1 MPDVIPPPLG
11 RAAGR
16 AFAAGGLLLLAS
28 AGILWALDTP
38 TVAYVATALLHVGVG
53 IVWTVLLGWVLV
65 RQRAAVSPWL
75 WWPAVLAWGA
85 STVASAILI
94 ARGALTSQQPV
105 LLAHVLA
112 AVTGAAILLM
122 ATRGWPS
129 GRAGRLAW
137 AAACVLLVAGGAA
150 AAGYRT
156 WDRQRAAAAEVI
168 VNPALP
174 PVSMDGEGEGAQ
186 GPFFPSSSRTAA
198 GHLIDSSF
206 FLGSEACGRCHPDI
220 VEQWNESAH
229 HFSSFNNQWYRKSI
243 EYMQEVAGTK
253 PARWCAGCHD
263 PAPLFSGMMEKPVR
277 EMIHEPEAQAG
288 LGCTACH
295 AITHVASTMGQGDYT
310 IRYPPLHGMLMSGN
324 AVVQAA
330 HDSVTYLDP
339 APHRATFM
347 RSFMRKDSDKFC
359 SGCHKVH
366 LDVPV
371 NSYRWFRGFNEYDA
385 WQNSGVSMNNARA
398 FYHPKE
404 ARTCVDCHMTKVAS
418 NDPAA
423 KGGLIRSHRFIAAN
437 TALPT
442 ANKHPE
448 QLRLTQEFLQAGK
461 ISVDVFAVSEAGGGA
476 AEAAASADPLRAATL
491 SGSEDVDPGAAVHED
506 LGALRGPFGR
516 TPVRVR
522 RGESVRVE
530 VVVRTRDVG
539 HVFPGGTMDAFDVW
553 LELKATDEKGR
564 VILWSGQAADGGSG
578 PVDPAA
584 HRYHVALIDGHGNPI
599 NKRNAWAA
607 RALVYARSI
616 PPGAADTAHFRL
628 AVPADAGDRITVE
641 AKVNHRKFGW
651 WTTQFAYAGR
661 RDPSQP
667 AFSVDKDHDDG
678 RFVFDADTSGVSGA
692 TKSIPDLPTTVM
704 ARDVQTIEVLP
715 AGAPIEGALMEN
727 EKDRGRWNDYAIG
740 LLLQGH
746 LKAAEAAFLTVTRID
761 PKYADGWV
769 NVARCRL
776 EEGNV
781 AGARDVLD
789 KALALAPDLAKA
801 HFFMAMAEKRD
812 GRYDEALAHLGR
824 ASAQF
829 PGDRVIHN
837 ETGRI
842 LFLTRRY
849 ADAVA
854 AFARTLAID
863 PEDLTAHYNL
873 ILCHRGL
880 GNEKAAATSE
890 ALYRRFKADEPSQA
904 LVGPYLRANV
914 HDNNERQPIHEHGPS
929 APAQR
934 TAPLPSLPAD
944 DARTGGD

>member
-1 MPDVIPPPLG
+1 MTALP
-11 RAAGR
+11 RTAGR
-16 AFAAGGLLLLAS
+16 AFAAGGFILLLS
-28 AGILWALDTP
+28 ALVLWALDTP
-38 TVAYVATALLHVGVG
+38 TVAYVATALAHVGVG
-53 IVWTVLLGWVLV
+53 IVWTVLLAWVLV
-65 RQRAAVSPWL
+65 RQRRSMPPAL
-75 WWPAVLAWGA
+75 WWPAVLVWTA
-85 STVASAILI
+85 STVAAALLI
-94 ARGALTSQQPV
+94 VRGALTSQRPV
-105 LLAHVLA
+105 LIAHVLA
-112 AVTGAAILLM
+112 ATAGVALLLA
-122 ATRGWPS
+122 ATRRWAVTTS
-129 GRAGRLAW
+129 GRAAW
-137 AAACVLLVAGGAA
+137 ATAAVLLVVGGAA
-150 AAGYRT
+150 ATGYRT
-156 WDRQRAAAAEVI
+156 WDQKRREAAEVI
-168 VNPALP
+168 VNPPLP
-174 PVSMDGEGEGAQ
+174 PLSMDGEGEGPQ
-186 GPFFPSSSRTAA
+186 GPFFPSSTRTAA
-198 GHLIDSSF
+198 GELIDSSF
-206 FLGSEACGRCHPDI
+206 FLGSDACARCHKDI
-220 VEQWNESAH
+220 FDQWNESAH

-263 PAPLFSGMMEKPVR
+263 PAPLFSGMMEKPVKD
-277 EMIHEPEAQAG
+277 ILHEPEAQAG

-295 AITHVASTMGQGDYT
+295 AITHVGSTMGQGDYT
-310 IRYPPLHGMLMSGN
+310 IRYPPLHGMLTSGN
-324 AVVQAA
+324 TMIQAA
-330 HDSVTYLDP
+330 HDTVTYLDP
-339 APHRATFM
+339 VPHRETFM
-347 RSFMRKDSDKFC
+347 RSFMRKESDKFC

-404 ARTCVDCHMTKVAS
+404 ARTCVDCHMPKVAS
-418 NDPAA
+418 NDPSA
-423 KGGLIRSHRFIAAN
+423 KGGLVRSHRFIAAN

-442 ANKHPE
+442 ANKHSE

-461 ISVDVFAVSEAGGGA
+461 VSVDIFAVSEAGGGA
-476 AEAAASADPLRAATL
+476 VVTRAPSDSLQAATL
-491 SGSEDVDPGAAVHED
+491 AGAEDVAPGAAVHED

-516 TPVRVR
+516 APVRVR

-553 LELKATDEKGR
+553 LELKATDDKGK
-564 VILWSGQAADGGSG
+564 VILWSGEATRGGKG

-584 HRYHVALIDGHGNPI
+584 HRYHVALIDAHGNPI

-641 AKVNHRKFGW
+641 AKVNHRKFSW
-651 WTTQFAYAGR
+651 WNTQFSYAGR
-661 RDPSQP
+661 RDPAQG

-678 RFVFDADTSGVSGA
+678 RFVFDGDTSAVSGA
-692 TKSIPDLPTTVM
+692 TKSIPDLPITVM
-704 ARDVQTIEVLP
+704 ARDTQTIEVLP
-715 AGAPIEGALMEN
+715 AGAAIADAPLAEH
-727 EKDRGRWNDYAIG
+727 EKDRGRWNDYGIG

-761 PKYADGWV
+761 PGYADGWV

-781 AGARDVLD
+781 AGARQVLD
-789 KALALAPDLAKA
+789 RALALAPDLAKA
-801 HFFMAMAEKRD
+801 RFFMAMADKRD
-812 GRYDEALAHLGR
+812 GKYDEALRHLGR
-824 ASAQF
+824 ASKQF

-837 ETGRI
+837 EMGRI
-842 LFLTRRY
+842 LFLQRRY
-849 ADAVA
+849 ADAVSS
-854 AFARTLAID
+854 FAKTLAID

-880 GNEKAAATSE
+880 GNSE
-890 ALYRRFKADEPSQA
+890 AAEKSETLYKRFKADEPSQA

-914 HDNNERQPIHEHGPS
+914 HDNNERQPIHEHGEAGAGS
-929 APAQR
+929 G
-934 TAPLPSLPAD
+934 LD
-944 DARTGGD
+944 

>member
-1 MPDVIPPPLG
+1 MTLPT
-11 RAAGR
+11 RSAAR
-16 AFAAGGLLLLAS
+16 AFAAGGLVLLGTA
-28 AGILWALDTP
+28 AALWAFDTP
-38 TVAYVATALLHVGVG
+38 TVAYVATALLHVGLG
-53 IVWTVLLGWVLV
+53 LAWTILLAFLLV
-65 RQRAAVSPWL
+65 RERANVPAWL
-75 WWPAVLAWGA
+75 WWPAVVAWTA
-85 STVASAILI
+85 STIASALLI
-94 ARGALTSQQPV
+94 VRGSLTSQRPV
-105 LLAHVLA
+105 LLAHIFAALAGSVVVLA
-112 AVTGAAILLM
+112 AARRWT
-122 ATRGWPS
+122 
-129 GRAGRLAW
+129 AGRGAPWTW
-137 AAACVLLVAGGAA
+137 ATAIVLLVAGGASA
-150 AAGYRT
+150 AAYRS
-156 WDRQRAAAAEVI
+156 WDKRRVAAEEVI
-168 VNPALP
+168 VNPAMP
-174 PVSMDGEGEGAQ
+174 PLTMDGEGEGPR

-198 GHLIDSSF
+198 GALIDSSF
-206 FLGSEACGRCHPDI
+206 FLGSEACARCHPE
-220 VEQWNESAH
+220 VVAQWNESAH

-277 EMIHEPEAQAG
+277 DILHEPEAQAG

-295 AITHVASTMGQGDYT
+295 AISHVASTMGQGDYT
-310 IRYPPLHGMLMSGN
+310 IRYPPLHGMLTSGN
-324 AVVQAA
+324 ALIQAA
-330 HDSVTYLDP
+330 HDTVTYLDP

-347 RSFMRKDSDKFC
+347 RTFMREKSDRFC

-404 ARTCVDCHMTKVAS
+404 ARTCVDCHMPKVAS

-423 KGGLIRSHRFIAAN
+423 KEGLLRSHRFIAAN

-442 ANKHPE
+442 ANRHPE

-461 ISVDVFAVSEAGGGA
+461 ISVDIFAVSEAGGGA
-476 AEAAASADPLRAATL
+476 TVSAAAADPLRAATL
-491 SGSEDVDPGAAVHED
+491 SGSEDVDPGAAVHEA

-530 VVVRTRDVG
+530 VVVRTRDIG
-539 HVFPGGTMDAFDVW
+539 HAFPGGTMDAFDVW
-553 LELKATDEKGR
+553 LELKAVDETGR
-564 VILWSGQAADGGSG
+564 VILWSGAAADGGHG

-584 HRYHVALIDGHGNPI
+584 HRYHVALIDAHGNPI

-607 RALVYARSI
+607 RALVYARNI
-616 PPGAADTAHFRL
+616 PPGAADTAHFRV
-628 AVPADAGDRITVE
+628 AVPPDAGNRITVE
-641 AKVNHRKFGW
+641 AKVNHRKFSW
-651 WTTQFAYAGR
+651 WNTHFSYAGR
-661 RDPSQP
+661 RDPGQGT
-667 AFSVDKDHDDG
+667 FSVGKDHDDG
-678 RFVFDADTSGVSGA
+678 RFVFDADMSGVSGA
-692 TKSIPDLPTTVM
+692 LKSVPDLPTTVM
-704 ARDVQTIEVLP
+704 AHDVQVVEVLP
-715 AGAPIEGALMEN
+715 AGAPIDAAAMVEH
-727 EKDRGRWNDYAIG
+727 EKDRGRWNDYGIG

-746 LKAAEAAFLTVTRID
+746 LKAAESAFLAVTRID
-761 PKYADGWV
+761 PKYADGFV

-781 AGARDVLD
+781 AGAREVLD
-789 KALALAPDLAKA
+789 RALALAPDLAKA
-801 HFFMAMAEKRD
+801 HFFMAMADKRD
-812 GRYDEALAHLGR
+812 GQYDAALTHLGR

-842 LFLTRRY
+842 LFLERRY

-873 ILCHRGL
+873 ILCYRGL
-880 GNEKAAATSE
+880 GDGKSAEASE
-890 ALYRRFKADEPSQA
+890 QLYRRFKADEPAQA
-904 LVGPYLRANV
+904 LVGPYLRANPN
-914 HDNNERQPIHEHGPS
+914 DNNERQPIHEHGGLAAAPS
-929 APAQR
+929 PPPA
-934 TAPLPSLPAD
+934 LVGG
-944 DARTGGD
+944 ARTGGG

>member
-1 MPDVIPPPLG
+1 MRGVSPPPLT
-11 RAAGR
+11 RTATR
-16 AFAAGGLLLLAS
+16 AFTGGGLLLLAS
-28 AGILWALDTP
+28 AAVLWALDTP

-65 RQRAAVSPWL
+65 RERATASSWL
-75 WWPAVLAWGA
+75 WWPAVVAWTA
-85 STVASAILI
+85 STLAAAFLI
-94 ARGALTSQQPV
+94 ARGSLTSHRPV

-112 AVTGAAILLM
+112 AVAGVALLLA
-122 ATRGWPS
+122 ATRRWTAGRS
-129 GRAGRLAW
+129 GRMAW
-137 AAACVLLVAGGAA
+137 AAACLLLVAGGAA

-156 WDRQRAAAAEVI
+156 WDERRSAAAEVI

-174 PVSMDGEGEGAQ
+174 PVSSDGEGEGPS

-206 FLGSEACGRCHPDI
+206 FLGSEACARCHQD
-220 VEQWNESAH
+220 VFAQWNESAH

-243 EYMQEVAGTK
+243 EYMQDVAGTK

-263 PAPLFSGMMEKPVR
+263 PAPLFSGMMDKPVR
-277 EMIHEPEAQAG
+277 EILHEPEAQAG

-295 AITHVASTMGQGDYT
+295 AISHVASTMGQGDYT
-310 IRYPPLHGMLMSGN
+310 IRYPPLHGMLTSGN
-324 AVVQAA
+324 SVIQAA

-347 RSFMRKDSDKFC
+347 RSFMRAESDRFC
-359 SGCHKVH
+359 SACHKVH

-404 ARTCVDCHMTKVAS
+404 ARTCVDCHMPKVAS
-418 NDPAA
+418 SDPAA

-442 ANKHPE
+442 ANRHPE

-461 ISVDVFAVSEAGGGA
+461 ISVDIFAVSEAGGGA
-476 AEAAASADPLRAATL
+476 AESTAGAGPLRPATL
-491 SGSEDVDPGAAVHED
+491 SGSEDVDPGAAVHEP

-539 HVFPGGTMDAFDVW
+539 HVFPGGTMDAFDIW
-553 LELKATDEKGR
+553 LELKAVDEKGR
-564 VILWSGQAADGGSG
+564 VILWNGEAADGGRG

-584 HRYHVALIDGHGNPI
+584 HRYHVALIDAHGNPI

-628 AVPADAGDRITVE
+628 AVPPDAGDRITVE
-641 AKVNHRKFGW
+641 ARVNHRKFSW
-651 WTTQFAYAGR
+651 WNTHFSYAGR

-667 AFSVDKDHDDG
+667 AFSIGPDHDDG
-678 RFVFDADTSGVSGA
+678 RWVFDADTSGVSGA
-692 TKSIPDLPTTVM
+692 LKSVPDLPTTVM
-704 ARDVQTIEVLP
+704 AHDTQTIEVVP
-715 AGAPIEGALMEN
+715 AGAPTDDGAMAEH
-727 EKDRGRWNDYAIG
+727 EKDRERWNDYGIG

-746 LKAAEAAFLTVTRID
+746 LKAAESAFLTVTRID

-781 AGARDVLD
+781 AGAREVLD
-789 KALALAPDLAKA
+789 KALALAPELAKA
-801 HFFMAMAEKRD
+801 HFFMAMADKRD
-812 GRYDEALAHLGR
+812 GRYGEALAHLGR

-842 LFLTRRY
+842 LFLQRRY

-880 GNEKAAATSE
+880 GDAKAAEASE
-890 ALYRRFKADEPSQA
+890 RLYRRFKADEPSQA
-904 LVGPYLRANV
+904 LVGPYLRANA
-914 HDNNERQPIHEHGPS
+914 HDNNERQPIHEHGEVG
-929 APAQR
+929 
-934 TAPLPSLPAD
+934 
-944 DARTGGD
+944 ARTGGD

>member
-1 MPDVIPPPLG
+1 MTPLP
-11 RAAGR
+11 RTASR
-16 AFAAGGLLLLAS
+16 AFAASGLVLLVT
-28 AGILWALDTP
+28 AGVLWALDTP
-38 TVAYVATALLHVGVG
+38 TVTYVATALLHVGLG
-53 IVWTVLLGWVLV
+53 AVWTIVLAFVLV
-65 RQRAAVSPWL
+65 RERTSVSPWL
-75 WWPAVLAWGA
+75 WWPTVLAWAA
-85 STVASAILI
+85 STVASALLV
-94 ARGALTSQQPV
+94 ARGALTSQRPV

-112 AVTGAAILLM
+112 ALAGSALLL
-122 ATRGWPS
+122 AVARRWTAG
-129 GRAGRLAW
+129 GAGRRAW
-137 AAACVLLVAGGAA
+137 AAACVLLVVGGVA

-156 WDRQRAAAAEVI
+156 WDRKRTAAAEVI

-174 PVSMDGEGEGAQ
+174 PLSMDGEGEGPR

-198 GHLIDSSF
+198 GSLIDSSF
-206 FLGSEACGRCHPDI
+206 FLGSEACARCHKD
-220 VEQWNESAH
+220 VFDQWNESAH

-263 PAPLFSGMMEKPVR
+263 PAPLFSGMMEKPVKD
-277 EMIHEPEAQAG
+277 MIHEPEATAG

-310 IRYPPLHGMLMSGN
+310 IRYPPLHGMLTSGN
-324 AVVQAA
+324 AAIQNA
-330 HDSVTYLDP
+330 HDAVTYLDP

-347 RSFMRKDSDKFC
+347 RSFMRVESDKFC

-404 ARTCVDCHMTKVAS
+404 ARTCVDCHMPKVAS
-418 NDPAA
+418 SDPAA

-476 AEAAASADPLRAATL
+476 TVAAAGADPLKPAMLA
-491 SGSEDVDPGAAVHED
+491 GSEDVDPGAAVHEE

-516 TPVRVR
+516 APVRVR

-553 LELKATDEKGR
+553 LELKATDETGR
-564 VILWSGQAADGGSG
+564 VLLWSGEATNGGKG

-584 HRYHVALIDGHGNPI
+584 HRYHVALIDAHGNPI

-607 RALVYARSI
+607 RALVYARNI

-628 AVPADAGDRITVE
+628 AVPPDAGDRITVE
-641 AKVNHRKFGW
+641 ARVNHRKFSW
-651 WTTQFAYAGR
+651 WNTQFAYAGR
-661 RDPSQP
+661 RDPNQAP
-667 AFSVDKDHDDG
+667 FSIGKDHDDG
-678 RFVFDADTSGVSGA
+678 RFIFDGDTSKVSGA
-692 TKSIPDLPTTVM
+692 TKAIPDLPITVM
-704 ARDVQTIEVLP
+704 ARDTQTIEVVA
-715 AGAPIEGALMEN
+715 AGAPIEAGVAEH
-727 EKDRGRWNDYAIG
+727 EKDRGRWNDYGIG

-746 LKAAEAAFLTVTRID
+746 LKAAEAAFLAVTRID

-769 NVARCRL
+769 NIARCRL
-776 EEGNV
+776 QEGNV
-781 AGARDVLD
+781 AGAREVLD
-789 KALALAPDLAKA
+789 KALTLAPDLAKA
-801 HFFMAMAEKRD
+801 HFFLAMADKRD
-812 GRYDEALAHLGR
+812 GRYDDALAHLQR

-837 ETGRI
+837 EIGRL
-842 LFLTRRY
+842 LFLQRRY

-880 GNEKAAATSE
+880 GDDAAAEKSE
-890 ALYRRFKADEPSQA
+890 QLYRRFKADEPSEA
-904 LVGPYLRANV
+904 LLGPYLRANG

-929 APAQR
+929 APQ
-934 TAPLPSLPAD
+934 PPGLVPAASE
-944 DARTGGD
+944 ARTGGD

>member
-1 MPDVIPPPLG
+1 MT
-11 RAAGR
+11 RTATR
-16 AFAAGGLLLLAS
+16 AFAAGGLLLLTS
-28 AGILWALDTP
+28 AAVLWALDTP

-53 IVWTVLLGWVLV
+53 IGWTVLLGWVLV
-65 RQRAAVSPWL
+65 RERAAVPAWL
-75 WWPAVLAWGA
+75 WWPAVFAWTA
-85 STVASAILI
+85 STIAAAILI
-94 ARGALTSQQPV
+94 ARGALTSQRPV
-105 LLAHVLA
+105 VLAHVLA
-112 AVTGAAILLM
+112 AVAGSALLLA
-122 ATRGWPS
+122 ATRRWTA
-129 GRAGRLAW
+129 GRAGRMAW
-137 AAACVLLVAGGAA
+137 ATAGLLLVVGGAA
-150 AAGYRT
+150 AAGYRS
-156 WDRQRAAAAEVI
+156 WDQRRTAAAEVI

-174 PVSMDGEGEGAQ
+174 PMSMDGEGEGPQ

-198 GHLIDSSF
+198 GQLIDSSF
-206 FLGSEACGRCHPDI
+206 FLGSEACARCHKD
-220 VEQWNESAH
+220 VFDQWNESAH
-229 HFSSFNNQWYRKSI
+229 HFSSFNNQWYRQSV

-263 PAPLFSGMMEKPVR
+263 PAPLFSGMMDKPVR

-310 IRYPPLHGMLMSGN
+310 IRYPPLHGMLTSGSS
-324 AVVQAA
+324 VIQAA

-347 RSFMRKDSDKFC
+347 RSFMRAESDKFC
-359 SGCHKVH
+359 SACHKVH

-371 NSYRWFRGFNEYDA
+371 NAYRWFRGFNEYDA

-404 ARTCVDCHMTKVAS
+404 ARTCVDCHMPKVAS
-418 NDPAA
+418 SDPAA
-423 KGGLIRSHRFIAAN
+423 RGGLIRSHRFIAAN

-448 QLRLTQEFLQAGK
+448 QLRLTQEFLQADK
-461 ISVDVFAVSEAGGGA
+461 ISVDIFAVSEAGGGA
-476 AEAAASADPLRAATL
+476 AAPAAGSDPLRPATL
-491 SGSEDVDPGAAVHED
+491 SGSEDVDPGAAVHEE

-564 VILWSGQAADGGSG
+564 VILWSGEASDGGRG

-584 HRYHVALIDGHGNPI
+584 HRYHVALIDAHGNPI

-628 AVPADAGDRITVE
+628 AVPPDAGDRITVE
-641 AKVNHRKFGW
+641 ARVNHRKFAW

-661 RDPSQP
+661 RDPNQP

-692 TKSIPDLPTTVM
+692 LKSVPDLPTTVM
-704 ARDVQTIEVLP
+704 AHDTQTIEVVP
-715 AGAPIEGALMEN
+715 ADAAIDNGAMAEH
-727 EKDRGRWNDYAIG
+727 EKDRERWNDYGIG

-746 LKAAEAAFLTVTRID
+746 LKAAESAFLTVTRID

-781 AGARDVLD
+781 AGAREVLD
-789 KALALAPDLAKA
+789 KALALAPELAKA
-801 HFFMAMAEKRD
+801 HFFMAMADKRD
-812 GRYDEALAHLGR
+812 GRYGEALAHLKR

-842 LFLTRRY
+842 LFLERRY

-880 GNEKAAATSE
+880 GDGKAAERSE
-890 ALYRRFKADEPSQA
+890 QLYRRFKADEPSQA
-904 LVGPYLRANV
+904 LVGPYLRANA

-929 APAQR
+929 AAPQPV
-934 TAPLPSLPAD
+934 PLPRAD
-944 DARTGGD
+944 GARTGGD